1 MENRAFA
8 VAVGLFTLVLGAGIV
23 FIVMWFSGDTE
34 KRDTYRLESRFAV
47 TGLNIQAPVRF
58 RGVEVGRVESI
69 AFEDK
74 AARSI
79 LIAVSVKSDTPIT
92 RGTYAQ
98 LGSQGV
104 TGLAYVILDD
114 EGDKPERLS
123 PADSEKTRIPVR
135 QSFFDEVAGS
145 GKNLVAD
152 ANEVAR
158 RLRALLNE
166 KNQAQ
171 LMRTLGGLE
180 TATRGVADIAR
191 KLDPA
196 IRNMPAVTDEARK
209 AFARADTLLANMNT
223 LTTELVQR
231 VDTLERVSKGADQVG
246 GAAQS
251 LSGAAV
257 GETLPRIN
265 ALLEEL
271 ARNSRNLDRLLVELG
286 DQPASLIFGRPGV
299 APGPGEAGFNPRE
312 GRSQ

>member
-1 MENRAFA
+1 MENRAYA
-8 VAVGLFTLVLGAGIV
+8 VAVGIFTLALGAGIV

-34 KRDTYRLESRFAV
+34 KRDTYRLESQFAV
-47 TGLNIQAPVRF
+47 TGLNVQAPVRF

-69 AFEDK
+69 AFDEK
-74 AARSI
+74 KVRSI
-79 LIAVSVKSDTPIT
+79 LIAVSVKRDTPIT

-123 PADSEKTRIPVR
+123 PADSEKTHIPVH
-135 QSFFDEVAGS
+135 QSLFDQVAGA
-145 GKNLVAD
+145 GKGLMTD

-158 RLRALLNE
+158 RLKVLLSE
-166 KNQAQ
+166 GNQAQ
-171 LMRTLGGLE
+171 LMKTLGSLE
-180 TATRGVADIAR
+180 AATRNIADVAR

-209 AFARADTLLANMNT
+209 AFARADSLLANMDR

-231 VDTLERVSKGADQVG
+231 VDTLERVSKSAEQVG

-251 LSGAAV
+251 LSGATVA
-257 GETLPRIN
+257 ETLPRIN

-271 ARNSRNLDRLLVELG
+271 ARNSRSLDRLLVELSE
-286 DQPASLIFGRPGV
+286 QPASLVFGRPSV
-299 APGPGEAGFNPRE
+299 APGPGESGFNAGGGSR
-312 GRSQ
+312 

>member
-1 MENRAFA
+1 MENRAYA
-8 VAVGLFTLVLGAGIV
+8 IAVGLFTLLLGSGVV
-23 FIVMWFSGDTE
+23 FLVMWFSGDTE

>member
-1 MENRAFA
+1 MENRAYA
-8 VAVGLFTLVLGAGIV
+8 ITVGLFTLVLGAGVV

-34 KRDTYRLESRFAV
+34 KRDIYRLESRFAV

-69 AFEDK
+69 AFADK

-79 LIAVSVKSDTPIT
+79 LIAVSVKSDTPIS
-92 RGTYAQ
+92 RGTYAT

-114 EGDKPERLS
+114 DGDKPEPLS
-123 PADSEKTRIPVR
+123 AAESEKTRIPVR
-135 QSFFDEVAGS
+135 QSFIDEISGS
-145 GKNLVAD
+145 GKSLVSD

-158 RLRALLNE
+158 RLKLLLDE

-171 LMRTLGGLE
+171 LMRTLASLDA
-180 TATRGVADIAR
+180 ATRGIAEAAR

-196 IRNMPAVTDEARK
+196 LRNMPAVTEEARK

-231 VDTLERVSKGADQVG
+231 VDVLERVAKGADQVG

-251 LSGAAV
+251 VSGAAV
-257 GETLPRIN
+257 ADTLPRIN

-271 ARNSRNLDRLLVELG
+271 ARNSRNLDRLLTQLNE
-286 DQPASLIFGRPGV
+286 QPASLVFGRPGV
-299 APGPGEAGFNPRE
+299 APGPGEPGFSPRP
-312 GRSQ
+312 GGSQ

>member
-1 MENRAFA
+1 MENRSYAI
-8 VAVGLFTLVLGAGIV
+8 AVGLFTLVLGAGVV
-23 FIVMWFSGDTE
+23 FIVLWFSGDTE
-34 KRDTYRLESRFAV
+34 KRDVYRLESRFAV
-47 TGLNIQAPVRF
+47 TGLNLQAPVRF

-69 AFEDK
+69 AFEGK
-74 AARSI
+74 GARSI
-79 LIAVSVKSDTPIT
+79 VIAVSIKSDTPIT

-114 EGDKPERLS
+114 DGDKPERLS

-145 GKNLVAD
+145 GKTLVAD

-158 RLRALLNE
+158 RLRALLDE

-171 LMRTLGGLE
+171 LMRTLSGLE
-180 TATRGVADIAR
+180 TATHGIADVAR

-196 IRNMPAVTDEARK
+196 IRNMPAVTEEARK

-231 VDTLERVSKGADQVG
+231 VDTLERVSKSAEQVG

-257 GETLPRIN
+257 SDTLPRIN

-271 ARNSRNLDRLLVELG
+271 ARNSRNLDRLLVELSE
-286 DQPASLIFGRPGV
+286 QPASLVFGRPGV
-299 APGPGEAGFNPRE
+299 APGPGEPGFNPR
-312 GRSQ
+312 GGGSQ

>member
-1 MENRAFA
+1 MENRAYA
-8 VAVGLFTLVLGAGIV
+8 VAVGLFTLVLGSGVV
-23 FIVMWFSGDTE
+23 FLFMWFSGDTE
-34 KRDTYRLESRFAV
+34 KRDSYRLESRYAV
-47 TGLNIQAPVRF
+47 TGLNLQAPVRF

-69 AFEDK
+69 TFEGKDS
-74 AARSI
+74 RSI
-79 LIAVSVKSDTPIT
+79 LIAVSIKSDTPIT
-92 RGTYAQ
+92 RGTYGQ

-114 EGDKPERLS
+114 DGDKPERLS
-123 PADSEKTRIPVR
+123 PADSEKTRIPMR

-145 GKNLVAD
+145 GKTLVAD

-158 RLRALLNE
+158 RLRILLDE

-171 LMRTLGGLE
+171 FMRTLSGLE
-180 TATRGVADIAR
+180 AATRGIADAAR

-209 AFARADTLLANMNT
+209 AFARADTLLANMNK
-223 LTTELVQR
+223 LTTELAQR
-231 VDTLERVSKGADQVG
+231 VDTLERVSKSAEQVG

-257 GETLPRIN
+257 DETLPRIN

-271 ARNSRNLDRLLVELG
+271 ARNSRNLDRLLLELNE
-286 DQPASLIFGRPGV
+286 QPASLVFGRPGA
-299 APGPGEAGFNPRE
+299 APGPGEPGFNPRG